1 MNFIANVL
9 LVLSAMVLIFS
20 IAFAGNSVAKGR
32 ALFNDPKFAGGVR
45 PCSQCHPGG
54 SGLENATEKK
64 EFHIGGATQKSLE
77 EAVNAC
83 IVGASLGK
91 AIDIKS
97 EQMKNIVSYIKSL
110 KKTK

>member
-1 MNFIANVL
+1 MKIIRISL
-9 LVLSAMVLIFS
+9 LVLSSIELIFS
-20 IAFAGNSVAKGR
+20 FAFAANDVAKGR

-54 SGLENATEKK
+54 SGLENAADRK

-97 EQMKNIVSYIKSL
+97 EQMKNIVSYIRSL
-110 KKTK
+110 EKAK